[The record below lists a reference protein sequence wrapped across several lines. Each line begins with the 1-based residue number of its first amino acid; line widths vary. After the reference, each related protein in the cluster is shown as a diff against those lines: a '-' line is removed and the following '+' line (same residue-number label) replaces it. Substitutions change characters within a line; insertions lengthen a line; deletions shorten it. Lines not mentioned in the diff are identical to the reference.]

1 MFGGWLNDTRC
12 NQVLEIT
19 PISEQSQMYNPT
31 SGRFCATPALA
42 LCISRPY
49 PPEMA
54 RGRGG
59 RRKKGGRSPDPN

>member
-42 LCISRPY
+42 LCISPVS
-49 PPEMA
+49 A
-54 RGRGG
+54 
-59 RRKKGGRSPDPN
+59 